1 MPALLPPVLS
11 ARTRKGPGWTWL
23 KGPCC
28 WIAQPTDHRAPFNLG
43 LGYRKLEPPQH
54 GEALHYFRAALAI
67 TPQDAKLQMQV
78 AKTYEDSGQLCV
90 CLSS

>member
-1 MPALLPPVLS
+1 MPALLRP
-11 ARTRKGPGWTWL
+11 R
-23 KGPCC
+23 C
-28 WIAQPTDHRAPFNLG
+28 WVAQPTDHRAPFNLG

-78 AKTYEDSGQLCV
+78 AKTYEDSGQLSV
-90 CLSS
+90 PRSRDLLAPFLSAERG